1 MRKLSYK
8 FRLEVLLPI
17 KHKMISWYD
26 NFRMWELCFR
36 MENCKY
42 EITVDSYE
50 AFAEEVGDT
59 TANRIFED
67 MMEEC
72 YSDPHN
78 YGESLDREGGNW
90 QFGIYRNFCKDRL
103 LLEMAVKDGNRG
115 GTEIEYLEVT
125 HGVFQSS

>member
-1 MRKLSYK
+1 MKVSYK
-8 FRLEVLLPI
+8 FKLEVLLLPI
-17 KHKMISWYD
+17 KHKIISWYD

-42 EITVDSYE
+42 EIVIDSYE
-50 AFAEEVGDT
+50 SFAGEVGNT

-72 YSDPHN
+72 YSDPHKH
-78 YGESLDREGGNW
+78 GESLDREGGNW
-90 QFGIYRNFCKDRL
+90 MFRNHRYFCNDHL
-103 LLEMAVKDGNRG
+103 LLEMKVQDGNWG

-125 HGVFQSS
+125 YES